1 MKHLK
6 YEESII
12 NYTMNTPEQD
22 LRNLAI
28 ETAKIIVDHKG
39 TDTVLINVSEIS
51 SWTDYFLIS
60 TAMSSGHLRG
70 LVKELRR
77 FLADQNIEI
86 KHKHKKIDDDGWEL
100 LDCGNIIIHLMSQ
113 EKREFYD
120 LDMLWH
126 SGKKISIQSD
136 TSES

>member
-1 MKHLK
+1 
-6 YEESII
+6 
-12 NYTMNTPEQD
+12 MNTPVQD
-22 LRNLAI
+22 LRNLAV
-28 ETAKIIVDHKG
+28 ETAKKIVDHKG

-86 KHKHKKIDDDGWEL
+86 QHKHKRIDDDGWEL
-100 LDCGNIIIHLMSQ
+100 LDCGNLIIHLMSQ

-126 SGKKISIQSD
+126 GGKKIEIKSG
-136 TSES
+136 